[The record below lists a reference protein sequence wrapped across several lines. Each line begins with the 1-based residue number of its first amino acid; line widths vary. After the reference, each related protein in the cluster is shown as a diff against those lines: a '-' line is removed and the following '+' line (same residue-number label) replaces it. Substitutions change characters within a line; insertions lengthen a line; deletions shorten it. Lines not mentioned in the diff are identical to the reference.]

1 MRVASF
7 FTLTIFLLFG
17 QIKGNAQYPTD
28 YSFESY
34 KIKEGLSEGACYTVF
49 QDHLGYIWVGTIGLE
64 RFDGY
69 VFKNYRSSVLDT
81 TSIPSGQK
89 QVIKEDRDQ
98 NLWVGTQNVLS
109 KLNRATDTWES
120 YSNGNNNTTFSDIWF
135 NKDNNEI
142 FASTYHEG
150 LYLYN
155 RKAKTWKQFSY
166 GTNVFFKIQEISE
179 NELLIAT
186 VDGLVVFN
194 TQSKRF
200 TQSFLETK
208 SIASETSFRDFSPI
222 DKTHWYI
229 SSNKGIFIFS
239 KEDGLKLAFQ
249 NQKGNNNSIIDSE
262 VNSIFYNPKK
272 QELWARIA
280 KKGLD
285 IIHIKTNTIT
295 HLNKETYPDEN
306 FIKNSIN
313 EIIEDQQGN
322 IWLGTNDGLFKY
334 NPTRREIK
342 TISDKEPYDL
352 KLPFTKTWGSYI
364 DPNKHLWIAGADHI
378 DDGIIEVDLVA
389 KKSVKYVLKSQNKL
403 GNIWIINE
411 DAKKNIWAFNTRIN
425 PNAGYNIFKKEPN
438 DKEFKS
444 FGNTNNLIGSING
457 MSFGKTYITENN
469 DYIIALTPAYLLI
482 DSNGN
487 LNPKP
492 YYPLSSLKNEKIYS
506 FYHASKGK
514 TYILTEKRILLW
526 NEHLNTF
533 KNLAPKIDFKD
544 FKFRS
549 LFSDF
554 NLVVYK
560 DSIVYIS
567 GYDYGLAEIN
577 LNQQSKKI
585 FTINDGMPSQLVY
598 DLRIDLDNNLWM
610 SSDYGLIRYSIQK
623 KQFKNITPSEG
634 AQGYEYNAWSS
645 FMTNDGNF
653 IYGGQGGVNYFNY
666 KDVTDNEQKPNV
678 IIQKVTVKNKIIPIE
693 SVKTDEPIVV
703 KYNENIL
710 AFDFVAFNYKN
721 TAQNKYKYMMVGYD
735 NDWRES
741 GSRHFTTYTN
751 LPAGEYTFRVIA
763 SNNDGLWNEE
773 GAYVKIKILPAPWFT
788 WWAYTIYILFLLL
801 GIYLFIQF
809 KQKQQ
814 KKTLEDERKNNELAE
829 AKALQERLLPKQ
841 NPVIDHLDIAT
852 YLRTS
857 TEIGGDYYDFF
868 QQADGSLYAIC
879 GDATGHGTPS
889 GMLVSIT
896 KAGIIGLPQMPPN
909 KMLSALNTVVKKVD
923 LGILRMS
930 LNIAQ
935 LKGNQLTLSSAG
947 MPPYFIY
954 RAHNQ
959 STEEIMLSGIPLGS
973 FSKVEYDELTTEFN
987 KGDILAIISDGLA
1000 EAPNPAGVL
1009 FDYAQIQ
1016 SIITENSHMNAQTL
1030 INELMSQAD
1039 VWLAGAHNPD
1049 DITIVIIKHN

>member
-1 MRVASF
+1 MRIRSSF
-7 FTLTIFLLFG
+7 ILFIFILLG
-17 QIKGNAQYPTD
+17 QVQAKAQYPTD

-34 KIKEGLSEGACYTVF
+34 KIKEGLSEGACYSVF

-69 VFKNYRSSVLDT
+69 VFKNYRSSVFDS

-89 QVIKEDRDQ
+89 RFIKEDHQQ
-98 NLWVGTQNVLS
+98 NLWVGTQHVLS
-109 KLNRATDTWES
+109 KLNRATDTWEN
-120 YSNGNNNTTFSDIWF
+120 YSSGNTNTTFIDVWF
-135 NKDNNEI
+135 SKDDNEI
-142 FASTYHEG
+142 FITTYNDG
-150 LYLYN
+150 LLVFN
-155 RKAKTWKQFSY
+155 RRSKTWKQFSY
-166 GTNVFFKIQEISE
+166 GTNMFTKIVDISN
-179 NELLIAT
+179 NELLIGT
-186 VDGLVVFN
+186 IDGLVIFN
-194 TQSKRF
+194 TKTKKF
-200 TQSFLETK
+200 TQSYLETK
-208 SIASETSFRDFSPI
+208 TKATVTSFRDITPI
-222 DKTHWYI
+222 DQSHWYA
-229 SSNKGIFIFS
+229 SSTKGIFIFS
-239 KEDGLKLAFQ
+239 KEDGLKPAFQ
-249 NQKGNNNSIIDSE
+249 YQKGDNNSIMDTMVSTIY
-262 VNSIFYNPKK
+262 YNPQK
-272 QELWARIA
+272 QELWAKIT

-285 IIHIKTNTIT
+285 IIHLKTNTVT

-306 FIKNSIN
+306 FIKNSIS

-322 IWLGTNDGLFKY
+322 IWMGTNDGLFKY

-342 TISDKEPYDL
+342 TISDKEPFDL
-352 KLPFTKTWGSYI
+352 KLPFTKTWGAYI
-364 DPNKHLWIAGADHI
+364 GPDKHLWVAGIDHV
-378 DDGIIEVDLVA
+378 DDGIYEIDLVT
-389 KKSVKYVLKSQNKL
+389 KKSIKYSPKTTGKL
-403 GNIWIINE
+403 GSAWIITE
-411 DAKKNIWAFNTRIN
+411 DAKQNTWIFNTRVV
-425 PNAGYNIFKKEPN
+425 PNAGFEVFKKEKN
-438 DKEFKS
+438 GTTIKS
-444 FGNTNNLIGSING
+444 YGNTNDLLNAPTDNA
-457 MSFGKTYITENN
+457 FGQSYITENKN
-469 DYIIALTPAYLLI
+469 YIFGGIQAMQLI

-487 LNPKP
+487 FIGEP
-492 YYPLSSLKNEKIYS
+492 YAPLASLKNEKIYS
-506 FYHASKGK
+506 FFNTGKGK
-514 TYILTEKRILLW
+514 TYILTEKRLLLW
-526 NEHLNTF
+526 DEGKNTF

-544 FKFRS
+544 FAYKS
-549 LFSDF
+549 LFTVF

-560 DSIVYIS
+560 DSIAYVS

-577 LNQQSKKI
+577 FKQQTKKI

-598 DLRIDLDNNLWM
+598 DLKLDPSNNLWM
-610 SSDYGLIRYSIQK
+610 SSDYGLIRYSISK
-623 KQFKNITPSEG
+623 NQFKNLTPTEG
-634 AQGYEYNAWSS
+634 AQGYEYNAWAN
-645 FMTNDGNF
+645 FMTKDGDF
-653 IYGGQGGVNYFNY
+653 IYGGQGGINYFNY
-666 KDVTDNEQKPNV
+666 KDITDNEQKPNV
-678 IIQKVTVKNKIIPIE
+678 IIQKVTVKNTAVPIE
-693 SVKTDEPIVV
+693 SVKHDDPIIV

-721 TAQNKYKYMMVGYD
+721 TTQNKYKYMMVGYD

-751 LPAGEYTFRVIA
+751 LPAGDYTFRVIA

-788 WWAYTIYILFLLL
+788 WWAYTIYFLMLL
-801 GIYLFIQF
+801 TGIYLFIQY

-814 KKTLEDERKNNELAE
+814 KKALEDERKNNELAE
-829 AKALQERLLPKQ
+829 AKALQERLLPKH

-868 QQADGSLYAIC
+868 QQADGPLYAIC

-947 MPPYFIY
+947 MPPYFIF

-1000 EAPNPAGVL
+1000 EAPNANGEL
-1009 FDYAQIQ
+1009 FDYPQIQ
-1016 SIITENSHMNAQTL
+1016 SILTENSHMNAETL
-1030 INELMSQAD
+1030 IKELMSQAD
-1039 VWLAGAHNPD
+1039 LWLAGAHNPD
-1049 DITIVIIKHN
+1049 DITIVIIKHQ